1 MNFNTT
7 VKSSALL
14 LILGCTE
21 AALLLLLATLRKRKI
36 MGVSPPWLV
45 KVKSSTIIIKIIIL
59 ITRLRQIRML
69 QGVMSKRFV
78 ISTTTA
84 TTAKVLK
91 GVSSR
96 S

>member
-21 AALLLLLATLRKRKI
+21 AALLLLATLRKRKI

-59 ITRLRQIRML
+59 ITRLRQIRMVH
-69 QGVMSKRFV
+69 GVMRNSFV
-78 ISTTTA
+78 ISTTA
-84 TTAKVLK
+84 ETTAKVLMW
-91 GVSSR
+91 VSSR